1 VIGSVIVGGLSY
13 VASQAYARGFQLKAY
28 ALDNRKNITNE

>member
-1 VIGSVIVGGLSY
+1 

-28 ALDNRKNITNE
+28 ALDNRKNITNEWDCDLFLW